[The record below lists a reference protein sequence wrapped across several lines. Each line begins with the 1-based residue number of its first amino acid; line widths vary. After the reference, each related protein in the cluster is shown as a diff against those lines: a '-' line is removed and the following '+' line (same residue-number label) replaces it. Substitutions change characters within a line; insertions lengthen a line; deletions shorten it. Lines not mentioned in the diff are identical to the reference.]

1 MISREHSYQMS
12 KSTLNIP
19 VGLLIRSPKKRLEKL
34 GRNSSNGSV
43 QSKLSSATT
52 RSAESALH
60 RESKK
65 NKAHW
70 HSQGLAAIFSRGA
83 HLDGAGGDGAALSDT
98 LSEMSGPDSSPSILK
113 IFGSAVSQ
121 GAHYK
126 SVLATMHSTAKEI
139 IKEALERYGLEDDA
153 DAYVLCEVVGCKG
166 EDLQWR
172 SECSRVVGALERPLL
187 LQAMW
192 RPAEGFS
199 RRFEIQRRAT
209 LEQSGHTGKQAA
221 TLGSGRQPKNGSRVT
236 SMLMELG
243 VKSPELWRS
252 LSELEL
258 PPTSENSPHANEV
271 QGPSRER
278 EETESNGDC
287 GTQLFSS
294 PQISCTIPQTP
305 CFLLLQ
311 GYSSSQDCVI
321 YPLDG
326 TTTAF
331 GRSQGG
337 EPVFGVALQL
347 HAPDILPLHCRVLRQ
362 EAQRDGASAA
372 VLLEPLHGAPVTL
385 NGTALTQQAQLCHWD
400 LVGFGNHYLFLYKD
414 PTTDPAHKMPPWL
427 TSGHQRAPV
436 CPTCGCSPPRTSWG
450 PSLRL
455 KDPKCRDLSLSYELE
470 HKDRILEEI
479 FAVVDPRGDDPK
491 LTPAFLLCLCIQHSA
506 VNFRASD
513 FHRLLLQIAGRV
525 QTAVGDM
532 TKELASVQPET
543 PSGGGQS
550 DLGESQSVP
559 IPDIRPLVLWMAN
572 SLELLHFIQ
581 QEVPRLLPWAEE
593 EEEEEVEEDDPGSPR
608 SPWQQAIAVL
618 EEVVMFTFQQ
628 SVYHLTKS
636 LYSTLF
642 GLLDSSPFSENGQLQ
657 TPKAV
662 LDTVAVFRDAMRTF
676 STCGVHRDIATQLFA
691 YLFFFTNASIFNT
704 LMERG
709 ATDGFYQWSRGV
721 QIRANLD
728 LLMDWIQGAGLADV
742 ADGFFQKLSSA
753 VNLLATPRETLLQ
766 ASWSSLRSDFEPLS
780 PAQLHHVLQQYHSG
794 RACPAAWSPAPQDAV
809 AAWSGADVLES
820 FDGHP
825 PLVLPRSGFQL
836 QLGQPVPDAGLVA
849 RLQSL
854 QDLVCSLALPSV
866 HPEQKPCSE
875 ASSPAAMKNS
885 TGTAPYNGPLLES
898 QVGEAAVLSQC
909 PTAAR
914 CTSVGNLSSCQT
926 VLTQKLRSL
935 ELQCTLRK
943 QPDLSCHRGLA
954 LDPSCLLTPPNTPQ
968 GHELAEPDASLQ
980 GCAPEREAVDQQ
992 RQRENQS
999 PCCKN
1004 KEDYAMDEE
1013 VFSVELQMGPQGL
1026 GLALVDGMSS
1036 PMKMS
1041 GIYIRSVV
1049 PDSPAAWCC
1058 RLGPGDRILAV
1069 NGQSLVGMEYHS
1081 GKELMQTSGDKLSL
1095 LVAKCVWKV

>member
-1 MISREHSYQMS
+1 MISREHNYQMS

-19 VGLLIRSPKKRLEKL
+19 VGLLIQSPKKRLVKL
-34 GRNSSNGSV
+34 GRNASNGSV

-60 RESKK
+60 RESSK
-65 NKAHW
+65 NKAPW
-70 HSQGLAAIFSRGA
+70 HSRGLAAIFSRGA
-83 HLDGAGGDGAALSDT
+83 HLDGAGGDSAVLSDS
-98 LSEMSGPDSSPSILK
+98 LSEMSSPDSSPSILK

-126 SVLATMHSTAKEI
+126 SVLATIHSTAKEI
-139 IKEALERYGLEDDA
+139 IQEALERYDLEEDA
-153 DAYVLCEVVGCKG
+153 DAYVLCELVGCDG

-172 SECSRVVGALERPLL
+172 SECSRVVGAQERPLL

-209 LEQSGHTGKQAA
+209 VEQSVHMGKQAA
-221 TLGSGRQPKNGSRVT
+221 TLGSGRLPKTGPRVT

-243 VKSPELWRS
+243 GRSPELWRS

-258 PPTSENSPHANEV
+258 PPTSQDPPHAYEAR
-271 QGPSRER
+271 GLSGER
-278 EETESNGDC
+278 EETESSGHS

-294 PQISCTIPQTP
+294 QQASCKLPQTP

-311 GYSSSQDCVI
+311 GYSPRQDCVI
-321 YPLDG
+321 YLLDG

-331 GRSQGG
+331 GRSEG
-337 EPVFGVALQL
+337 EEVFGAHLQL

-362 EAQRDGASAA
+362 EAQPDGQRAA
-372 VLLEPLHGAPVTL
+372 LLLEPLHGAPVSL
-385 NGTALTQQAQLCHWD
+385 NGTTLTQQVQLCPWD
-400 LVGFGNHYLFLYKD
+400 LVGLGNHYMFLYKD
-414 PTTDPAHKMPPWL
+414 PTAGPAHKSPPWL
-427 TSGHQRAPV
+427 TSGHQRAAV
-436 CPTCGCSPPRTSWG
+436 CPTCGCSLPRPSWG
-450 PSLRL
+450 FSLRL
-455 KDPKCRDLSLSYELE
+455 KDPTCRDLSLSYELE

-479 FAVVDPRGDDPK
+479 FAVLDPRGDDPK
-491 LTPAFLLCLCIQHSA
+491 LTPAFLLCLYIQHSA
-506 VNFRASD
+506 VNFRASE
-513 FHRLLLQIAGRV
+513 FRRLLLHIAGHV
-525 QTAVGDM
+525 QTAVGDV
-532 TKELASVQPET
+532 TQELASVQPET
-543 PSGGGQS
+543 PSGGGQG

-593 EEEEEVEEDDPGSPR
+593 EEEEEDAEQDDSGSPG
-608 SPWQQAIAVL
+608 SPWQQAITVL
-618 EEVVMFTFQQ
+618 DEVVMFTFQQ

-636 LYSTLF
+636 LYSTLS
-642 GLLDSSPFSENGQLQ
+642 GLLDSSPFTERGQLQ

-662 LDTVAVFRDAMRTF
+662 LDTVAVFRDAMRLF
-676 STCGVHRDIATQLFA
+676 SSCGVHRDVVTQLFA
-691 YLFFFTNASIFNT
+691 YLFFFTNASVFNT

-709 ATDGFYQWSRGV
+709 ATGGFYQWSRGV

-780 PAQLHHVLQQYHSG
+780 PAQLHHMLQQYRSG
-794 RACPAAWSPAPQDAV
+794 RACPTAWSPAPQDAV

-820 FDGHP
+820 FEGHP
-825 PLVLPRSGFQL
+825 PLVLPRRDFQL
-836 QLGQPVPDAGLVA
+836 RLGKPVPDPGLVA

-854 QDLVCSLALPSV
+854 QDFVFSLARPSA
-866 HPEQKPCSE
+866 HPGQCPPMQKPCSE
-875 ASSPAAMKNS
+875 ASPPMKNS
-885 TGTAPYNGPLLES
+885 TGTVPYDG
-898 QVGEAAVLSQC
+898 AAVLSQRS
-909 PTAAR
+909 AAPR
-914 CTSVGNLSSCQT
+914 SPSVSDLSSCQT

-935 ELQCTLRK
+935 ELQCSLRE
-943 QPDLSCHRGLA
+943 QPDLSCHKGLA

-968 GHELAEPDASLQ
+968 GHELAEPEANLQ
-980 GCAPEREAVDQQ
+980 GGALEREAADQQ
-992 RQRENQS
+992 RQRKNQS

-1004 KEDYAMDEE
+1004 KEDCEMDEE
-1013 VFSVELQMGPQGL
+1013 VFSVELQMGSQGL
-1026 GLALVDGMSS
+1026 GLALVDGMST

-1049 PDSPAAWCC
+1049 PDSPAGQCC